1 MKEQKLN
8 LQQLQDL
15 IKKIPP
21 KTKEAYYAV
30 STAESIYEARQA
42 NGIPDHLAGKIAAE
56 IANIMLG
63 LLSPADLTHK
73 LMDIGIPEAAAANFY
88 RLISQSLLLKIK
100 DELNQMYNPVPTNPE
115 KEISAPS
122 PGPYQTQPEPLQQE
136 KNIVRVKVEVPP
148 LRRVNVHHF
157 EEEATIKGATEP
169 RQTQTEPPQTQSE
182 PIQAQQVQPKIND
195 PYREKLDGA

>member
-88 RLISQSLLLKIK
+88 RLISQSLLLKI
-100 DELNQMYNPVPTNPE
+100 LC
-115 KEISAPS
+115 
-122 PGPYQTQPEPLQQE
+122 
-136 KNIVRVKVEVPP
+136 
-148 LRRVNVHHF
+148 
-157 EEEATIKGATEP
+157 ATI
-169 RQTQTEPPQTQSE
+169 
-182 PIQAQQVQPKIND
+182 
-195 PYREKLDGA
+195 